1 MNKYLLSIL
10 VNTPSEEMC
19 RDVALLITP
28 IVDSPTLK
36 YHFNNG
42 VIIFHFNSEI
52 PKEEVYEYLKVSLFG
67 ITDSF
72 FLNKITDN
80 VSVFMPQEYHEYLF
94 DLDNIDD
101 TMTGSLDMVRVKN
114 NLDFMEEEEDDIM
127 ALLLD
132 EMREKNL
139 FRKPSLDQILDKVLT
154 NGIDSLSSFEKN
166 TLETYSK

>member
-1 MNKYLLSIL
+1 
-10 VNTPSEEMC
+10 
-19 RDVALLITP
+19 
-28 IVDSPTLK
+28 
-36 YHFNNG
+36 
-42 VIIFHFNSEI
+42 
-52 PKEEVYEYLKVSLFG
+52 
-67 ITDSF
+67 
-72 FLNKITDN
+72 
-80 VSVFMPQEYHEYLF
+80 
-94 DLDNIDD
+94 
-101 TMTGSLDMVRVKN
+101 MTGSLDMVRVKN